1 MRYLAIE
8 GVNVPVSR
16 VIFGTAHPAV
26 MDARDGEARKKA
38 FALLDKAASLGITA
52 IDMAH
57 HYGEETVGA
66 YLAAGADRDSLV
78 LITKGGHHNEWRKR
92 VTPYDIESDLMDSLA
107 KLHTDRV
114 DVYMLHRDDEG
125 VPVGPIV
132 ETLGRLC
139 RAGAIGAVGVS
150 NWTCARIREAN
161 AYAAEKGLPPIRVS
175 SPYYGLAEQI
185 EDPWGGGCV
194 SAAGP
199 CAAGDRAFYREN
211 GIPVIAYS
219 ALARGLFSG
228 AVTDR
233 ASALERLDEPGAR
246 GYLSDGNLE
255 RLKRARSLAERKGI
269 SVSAAAI
276 AYVLEKG
283 DMDTCAVC
291 ATGSKE
297 HLRDNAAAA
306 DIRLTKEECAW
317 LDLSEG

>member
-1 MRYLAIE
+1 MRYLNIK
-8 GVNVPVSR
+8 GVGVPVSR
-16 VIFGTAHPAV
+16 VICGTACPAIAGAS
-26 MDARDGEARKKA
+26 DAAARAKA
-38 FALLDKAASLGITA
+38 FELLDLAASLGVTA

-66 YLAAGADRDSLV
+66 YLASGRDRDGLV

-114 DVYMLHRDDEG
+114 DVYMLHRDDES

-132 ETLGRLC
+132 ETLGRLE

-150 NWTCARIREAN
+150 NWTCRRIREAN
-161 AYAAEKGLPPIRVS
+161 LYADERGLPRIAVS

-194 SAAGP
+194 TAAGP
-199 CAAGDRAFYREN
+199 AAAEDRAFYR
-211 GIPVIAYS
+211 GSGMPVIAYS

-233 ASALERLDEPGAR
+233 ESALRRLDGPGVR
-246 GYLSDGNLE
+246 GYLSDGNLK
-255 RLKRARSLAERKGI
+255 RLSRARALAEKKGI